1 MYSQLLKLRNI
12 LPLLFMSLFLGGSTY
27 PESTELDIA
36 GGVEFEIETKDSRM
50 RALVRQMSFNK
61 NTKQIDIKT
70 AKTILN
76 VEFLDEKM
84 EMIFTVPVGT
94 SSLNIGVNSYP
105 KGVYFLKLLLEDE
118 SDFISTRVIKDF

>member
-1 MYSQLLKLRNI
+1 MSSSLLKLRNI
-12 LPLLFMSLFLGGSTY
+12 LPLLFMTIFLGGSTY
-27 PESTELDIA
+27 PSILEEEIA
-36 GGVEFEIETKDSRM
+36 GGVEFEIENKDSRM
-50 RALVRQMSFNK
+50 RALVRQMSFDK
-61 NTKQIDIKT
+61 DSKQIDIKT

-76 VEFLDEKM
+76 VEFLDENL
-84 EMIFTVPVGT
+84 ELIFTVPVGT